1 MKHSRRFATGW
12 LFGFLLL
19 ALTAMSFTEGD
30 ARAADEFIEGN
41 YRALI
46 IGIDKYSALP
56 EDKQLKSARKDAE
69 AVAAVLR
76 DRYGFAKERMIELY
90 DEAASRKAVFKAFS
104 NLKKELTSKD
114 SLFVYFAG
122 HGAYEGKIEKGN
134 EIGFWLLADS
144 EEPSIDPSS
153 SIQNNQIRDFFS
165 GYPARHVLLV
175 TDAFFSAKLL
185 GKTSA
190 IISSKGA
197 AKRLYQDKS
206 RWVLISGRNF
216 PEPDLTDKNKKGHS
230 LFAWHL
236 VKVLEMST
244 TPYVILDDLVQP
256 LAVRVS
262 NEKQGKLP
270 KSAPIIAAGDE
281 GGQFVFRLLPEFQ
294 KEDETEKAEKAKLE
308 AEKARAA
315 EKGKEKARLETEKAK
330 AAEAAQKELE
340 ELERELKKAQE
351 PLKKGK

>member
-1 MKHSRRFATGW
+1 MRNPRHSATDR

-19 ALTAMSFTEGD
+19 VLAIVFPLAGE
-30 ARAADEFIEGN
+30 ARAAEDFIEGN
-41 YRALI
+41 YWALI

-90 DEAASRKAVFKAFS
+90 DEAATRKAVFKAFS
-104 NLKKELTSKD
+104 NLKRELTGKD

-122 HGAYEGKIEKGN
+122 HGAYEGRIEKGN
-134 EIGFWLLADS
+134 EIGYWLLADS

-165 GYPARHVLLV
+165 GHPARHIALV
-175 TDAFFSAKLL
+175 SDAFFSAKLI

-190 IISSKGA
+190 VISSKGA

-216 PEPDLTDKNKKGHS
+216 PEPDLTDKNKQGHS

-236 VKVLEMST
+236 VKVLETNT
-244 TPYVILDDLVQP
+244 TPYLILDDLVQP

-281 GGQFVFRLLPEFQ
+281 GGQFVLRLLPEFL
-294 KEDETEKAEKAKLE
+294 KKGDGDAGKAKLDAEKAKSVEKDRARLE
-308 AEKARAA
+308 AEKA
-315 EKGKEKARLETEKAK
+315 KAD
-330 AAEAAQKELE
+330 AAQKELE
-340 ELERELKKAQE
+340 DLERQLKQAEEALKKR
-351 PLKKGK
+351 K

>member
-1 MKHSRRFATGW
+1 MKVVRRVATGW

-19 ALTAMSFTEGD
+19 VQAGVLSLAEE
-30 ARAADEFIEGN
+30 ARAADDFIEGH
-41 YRALI
+41 YWALI

-56 EDKQLKSARKDAE
+56 EDKQLKPARKDAE

-76 DRYGFAKERMIELY
+76 DRYGFAKERVIELY

-104 NLKKELTSKD
+104 TLKKELTNKD

-165 GYPARHVLLV
+165 GYPARHIFLV
-175 TDAFFSAKLL
+175 SDAFFSAKLM

-190 IISSKGA
+190 IISSKDV

-216 PEPDLTDKNKKGHS
+216 PEPDLTDTNKKGHS

-236 VKVLEMST
+236 VKTLETNT
-244 TPYVILDDLVQP
+244 TPYLILDDLVQP

-270 KSAPIIAAGDE
+270 RSAPIIAAGDE
-281 GGQFVFRLLPEFQ
+281 GGQFVLRLLPEFW
-294 KEDETEKAEKAKLE
+294 KKGDGDAGKAKPD
-308 AEKARAA
+308 APKAMAVEKD
-315 EKGKEKARLETEKAK
+315 KARLETEKAK
-330 AAEAAQKELE
+330 AEAAQKELE
-340 ELERELKKAQE
+340 ELERELKKAE
-351 PLKKGK
+351 EALKKKK

>member
-1 MKHSRRFATGW
+1 MRHSRRSVTGW
-12 LFGFLLL
+12 LLGFLLL
-19 ALTAMSFTEGD
+19 PLTTMSFPVGE
-30 ARAADEFIEGN
+30 ARAADDFIEGN
-41 YRALI
+41 YWALI
-46 IGIDKYSALP
+46 IGIDKYSALAA
-56 EDKQLKSARKDAE
+56 DKQLTSARKDAE

-104 NLKKELTSKD
+104 NLKRQLTSKD

-153 SIQNNQIRDFFS
+153 SIQNNQVRDFFS
-165 GYPARHVLLV
+165 GYPARHIFLV
-175 TDAFFSAKLL
+175 ADAFFSAKLM
-185 GKTSA
+185 GKATA
-190 IISSKGA
+190 LVRGQDA
-197 AKRLYQDKS
+197 ARLLYKDKS

-236 VKVLEMST
+236 IKALETNT
-244 TPYVILDDLVQP
+244 TPYFLGGGLVEP
-256 LAVRVS
+256 LADRVTS
-262 NEKQGKLP
+262 EKQGKLP

-281 GGQFVFRLLPEFQ
+281 GGQFVFQLLPEFR
-294 KEDETEKAEKAKLE
+294 KEDEVEKARLETEKAK
-308 AEKARAA
+308 AA
-315 EKGKEKARLETEKAK
+315 EKGKEKARLATEKAK

-340 ELERELKKAQE
+340 ELERELKKAE
-351 PLKKGK
+351 DALKKGK

>member
-1 MKHSRRFATGW
+1 MKQFRRFATGW

-19 ALTAMSFTEGD
+19 VPAGVLSLAGE

-41 YRALI
+41 YWALI

-56 EDKQLKSARKDAE
+56 EDKHLKSARKDAE

-90 DEAASRKAVFKAFS
+90 DEGASRKAVFKAFS
-104 NLKKELTSKD
+104 NLKRQLTSKD

-165 GYPARHVLLV
+165 GYPARHIFLAS
-175 TDAFFSAKLL
+175 DAFFSAKLM

-190 IISSKGA
+190 VISSKGA

-216 PEPDLTDKNKKGHS
+216 PEPDLADKNKKGHS

-236 VKVLEMST
+236 VKVLEANT

-294 KEDETEKAEKAKLE
+294 KEDEAEKARLE

-340 ELERELKKAQE
+340 ELERELKKAE
-351 PLKKGK
+351 EALKKMK